1 MKMLRHYVV
10 VVTQQYPHMR
20 GFEPPASLTK
30 KIASNKLAL
39 FPGGP
44 MFINKKNVIG
54 FMLAQ
59 LIAIPLLTK
68 AQEEP
73 VVVAQESEKIIPA
86 ETWNAKFQST
96 YIWQRK
102 PSFDAPY
109 SGANSLLP
117 QREKAYSLTATAYF
131 GVRLWGGA
139 ELYFNPE
146 MVQAVPLSGLHGL
159 GGMTN
164 SEQQKTSGPNPKFYR
179 ARLFL
184 RQTFDFGGGADPVES
199 GQNQLAGM
207 VDKRRLVFTLGN
219 VSVTDIFDNNAY
231 AHDARTQFVNW
242 SFLTYGAYDYAGDAR
257 GYTWG
262 GAVEY
267 YYDEWAFRYGR
278 FMVPIMSNG
287 QPLETRLAN
296 FYGDQVELER
306 GYTLANQSGKI
317 RFLVFRNKENMGSF
331 SDANAAANGGIPSV
345 AAVRK
350 DSFKVGYGVSLEH
363 ALRSDIGLFA
373 RASRNDGKTETY
385 SFTEIERS
393 VTAGVAIK
401 GEQWGRSKDTVGLAV
416 AQNGLSKAHRDYL
429 SSGGLGAFIGDGQLN
444 YKPEKIVEMYYNIH
458 LIQDTYLMFDY
469 QRIANPA
476 YNADRGPVN
485 VATVRLHAEF

>member
-1 MKMLRHYVV
+1 ML
-10 VVTQQYPHMR
+10 T
-20 GFEPPASLTK
+20 SK
-30 KIASNKLAL
+30 KNILIGCLIASAHL
-39 FPGGP
+39 
-44 MFINKKNVIG
+44 IG
-54 FMLAQ
+54 
-59 LIAIPLLTK
+59 IPVAN

-73 VVVAQESEKIIPA
+73 TPVSLETEKIIAP

-109 SGANSLLP
+109 SGTNSLSP
-117 QREKAYSLTATAYF
+117 EREKAYSLTATGYF
-131 GVRLWGGA
+131 GLRLWGGA
-139 ELYFNPE
+139 ELYFDPE

-184 RQTFDFGGGADPVES
+184 RQTFDFGGARDAVES
-199 GQNQLAGM
+199 GPNQLAGM
-207 VDKRRLVFTLGN
+207 ADQRRLVITLGN

-262 GAVEY
+262 GAAEY
-267 YYDEWAFRYGR
+267 YYDDWAIRYGR

-287 QPLETRLAN
+287 QPLETRLAKY
-296 FYGDQVELER
+296 YGDQIEIER
-306 GYTLANQSGKI
+306 GYSLGNQAGKV

-331 SDANAAANGGIPSV
+331 SDAIAADNGGVPSV

-373 RASRNDGKTETY
+373 RASKNDGKTETY

-393 VTAGVAIK
+393 ITAGVAIK
-401 GEQWGRSKDTVGLAV
+401 GEHWGRSKDTIGVAV
-416 AQNGLSKAHRDYL
+416 AQNGLSKAHQDYL
-429 SSGGLGAFIGDGQLN
+429 SLGGLGAFIGDGKLN
-444 YKPEKIVEMYYNIH
+444 YKPEKILEAYYNIH
-458 LIQDTYLMFDY
+458 LYGHTYLMFDA

-485 VATVRLHAEF
+485 VGTIRLHAEF

>member
-1 MKMLRHYVV
+1 MF
-10 VVTQQYPHMR
+10 T
-20 GFEPPASLTK
+20 SK
-30 KIASNKLAL
+30 KNTLIGCLIASAYLISI
-39 FPGGP
+39 P
-44 MFINKKNVIG
+44 MAN
-54 FMLAQ
+54 
-59 LIAIPLLTK
+59 

-73 VVVAQESEKIIPA
+73 TPVSREAEKIIAP

-102 PSFDAPY
+102 QSFDAPY
-109 SGANSLLP
+109 SGTNSLSP
-117 QREKAYSLTATAYF
+117 EREKAYSLTATGYF
-131 GVRLWGGA
+131 GLRLWGGA

-184 RQTFDFGGGADPVES
+184 RQTFDFGGARDAVES
-199 GQNQLAGM
+199 GPNQLAGM
-207 VDKRRLVFTLGN
+207 VDKRRLVVTLGN

-262 GAVEY
+262 GAAEY
-267 YYDEWAFRYGR
+267 YYDDWAIRYGR

-287 QPLETRLAN
+287 QPLETRLAKY
-296 FYGDQVELER
+296 YGDQIEIER
-306 GYTLANQSGKI
+306 GYALGNQVGKV

-331 SDANAAANGGIPSV
+331 SDAIAADNGGIPSV

-350 DSFKVGYGVSLEH
+350 DSFKVGYGFSLEH

-401 GEQWGRSKDTVGLAV
+401 GEQWGRSKDTIGVAV
-416 AQNGLSKAHRDYL
+416 AQNGLSKAHQDYL
-429 SSGGLGAFIGDGQLN
+429 SLGGLGAFIGDGKLH
-444 YKPEKIVEMYYNIH
+444 YKPEKILEAYYNIH
-458 LIQDTYLMFDY
+458 LYKDTYLMFDA
-469 QRIANPA
+469 QRITNPA

-485 VATVRLHAEF
+485 VGTIRLHAEF

>member
-1 MKMLRHYVV
+1 MVI
-10 VVTQQYPHMR
+10 
-20 GFEPPASLTK
+20 S
-30 KIASNKLAL
+30 S
-39 FPGGP
+39 
-44 MFINKKNVIG
+44 KKNIVISCL
-54 FMLAQ
+54 LAQ
-59 LIAIPLLTK
+59 LVGIPMLSN
-68 AQEEP
+68 AQEAP
-73 VVVAQESEKIIPA
+73 APALTDMAPDDAKIIAP
-86 ETWNAKFQST
+86 ETWNAQFQTT

-102 PSFDAPY
+102 ASFNAPY

-117 QREKAYSLTATAYF
+117 EEEKAYSLSATAYF
-131 GVRLWGGA
+131 GLRLAPGT
-139 ELYFNPE
+139 EVYFNPE

-164 SEQQKTSGPNPKFYR
+164 SEQQKTSGPNPTFYR

-184 RQTFDFGGGADPVES
+184 RQIFDLGGEKTTVES
-199 GQNQLAGM
+199 GQNQLARM
-207 VDKRRLVFTLGN
+207 VDKRRLVITLGN

-242 SFLTYGAYDYAGDAR
+242 SFLTYGAYDYAGDTR

-262 GAVEY
+262 GAAEY
-267 YYDEWAFRYGR
+267 YYDDWALRYAR
-278 FMVPIMSNG
+278 FMVPQMSNG
-287 QPLETRLAN
+287 QPLETRIAQ
-296 FYGDQVELER
+296 YYSDQIEVER
-306 GYTLANQSGKI
+306 GYALGDQTGKV

-331 SDANAAANGGIPSV
+331 SDAIAAANGGVPSV
-345 AAVRK
+345 ANVRK

-363 ALRSDIGLFA
+363 AVLPDVGLFA

-393 VTAGVAIK
+393 VTAGVAVN
-401 GEQWGRSKDTVGLAV
+401 GARWGRSNDTFGVAV

-429 SSGGLGAFIGDGQLN
+429 ALGGLGAFIGDGQLH
-444 YKPEKIVEMYYNIH
+444 YKPEKIVEAYYNFQ
-458 LIQDTYLMFDY
+458 LIKNTFLMLDY
-469 QRIANPA
+469 QRIANPG